1 MTTTPEPRD
10 ADARQEPIRGAGG
23 LELSVWVFRTSAAL
37 LVAGIVLAAA
47 EAQAGGALVR
57 AGLIALMT
65 TPALRVF
72 DLLTGYVQRRDWG
85 TVAAMLAVL
94 AVVATTL
101 FVALH

>member
-1 MTTTPEPRD
+1 MTTTPEPREP
-10 ADARQEPIRGAGG
+10 DARQESIAGAGG
-23 LELSVWVFRTSAAL
+23 LELSVWGFRASAAL
-37 LVAGIVLAAA
+37 LVAGVVLAAA
-47 EAQAGGALVR
+47 EAPVGSALVR

-72 DLLTGYVQRRDWG
+72 DLLTGYVKRHDWG

>member
-1 MTTTPEPRD
+1 MTTTAGRRGPEPR
-10 ADARQEPIRGAGG
+10 QESIREAGG
-23 LELSVWVFRTSAAL
+23 LELSVWVFRASASL
-37 LVAGIVLAAA
+37 LLAGVVLAAA
-47 EAQAGGALVR
+47 EVRVGGPLVR

-72 DLLTGYVQRRDWG
+72 DLLARYVRRRDWG

-94 AVVATTL
+94 TVVATTL

>member
-1 MTTTPEPRD
+1 MTATPEPRE
-10 ADARQEPIRGAGG
+10 ADARQESIRGAGG
-23 LELSVWVFRTSAAL
+23 LELSVWVFRASASL
-37 LVAGIVLAAA
+37 LVVGVVLMAA
-47 EAQAGGALVR
+47 EAQLGGTLVR

-72 DLLTGYVQRRDWG
+72 DLLTGYVKRRDWG

-94 AVVATTL
+94 TVVATTL